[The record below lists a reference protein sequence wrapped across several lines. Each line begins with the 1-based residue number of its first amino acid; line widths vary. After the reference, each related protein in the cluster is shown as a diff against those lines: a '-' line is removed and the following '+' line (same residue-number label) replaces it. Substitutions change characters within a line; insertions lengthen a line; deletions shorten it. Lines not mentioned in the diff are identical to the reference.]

1 MNSGFKTDIPLERSF
16 YQRDSFDE
24 PRKVSPY
31 ELLKQG
37 KSIVILG
44 EPGMGKTY
52 CLRQIARSSE
62 QYIWVPPESFIRN
75 PNRFKPK
82 SPDQHLIIDG
92 IDELAALQDTDVL
105 HVVLKALAKVD
116 CPKFLMSC
124 RSAEWKHLSS
134 SRQIEND
141 YGVTPKVLTLA
152 GISKEQAFKFL
163 SDSTKDRRAKTILD
177 YLDKVNLY
185 RFYNNPLYLKLISG
199 ILGSGENVTM
209 TSKYD
214 LYDRVSKVLLSEH
227 NNAIIESSR
236 LGKLSIEEALDS
248 AGAICAS
255 MLVTG
260 KIYVTSNQP
269 LDKRDNTLC
278 IDISEIESL
287 PDARKVKDVL
297 NSSLFKLADYETGCR
312 MPYHRSLAEFLAAR
326 WIANTLRGKELSRN
340 RFLQSIMVEAQFP
353 ASLRGMCGWLALY
366 VEFTD
371 KVIET
376 DPYGLL
382 LYSDLER
389 LPSAKIRMLVNELV
403 VLDQKSPS
411 FRNEDWSNSVPP
423 GLVRE
428 DTTQSVKNVILNEEI
443 GTQLKQ
449 LMVEAV
455 KDSTQASVFE
465 KSLMKVLC
473 NRNASYTLRLNVLEI
488 LLEISNDVSYWTMVI
503 KTLRKQNFSDSTEFC
518 IFVLEKIGATKFP
531 NSLVSE
537 CVLAETGFLKDRD
550 RSGMLHTSSVSR
562 LANYFDVD
570 SSVDLLDRISS
581 GIADFVN
588 SENNVKTYSPSWECI
603 SSFCFPLLKTIY
615 QANSLDFGKLLYWT
629 MSIAPFGFSENLWR
643 RGLDSILSGNTKF
656 RRGLQSYL
664 LSNPSGRSYLEL
676 LRFRFAEISN
686 SLELSFD
693 DSCFH
698 IEQIVK
704 RQGSNKDDHLV
715 WSALVKFRILSIDE
729 INHIAN
735 LSKTFI
741 EKYNELQSVVT
752 EQRKRILTST
762 DKSSIDTRFKRKAMS
777 DDRKQSRRNKRR
789 ELIQKNIEAFE
800 RGSIHEVVDC
810 AKDYLGI
817 NRYENYYS
825 NPHERVTKEI
835 GSDLLSSAL
844 RGFRAVMD
852 KEDIP
857 SPEEV
862 HNSYTCN
869 RPKLYV
875 YPILAALTECVS
887 DSVSF
892 QGVSD
897 EVLLIGYLG
906 LEYDWQLDYS
916 IKEKL
921 YTPLKEEVFQRFE
934 EHVIY
939 RRWTEPNIENGLF
952 DYSNFLS
959 STNHFQNPS
968 VVIPIV
974 EDWLQSYDNISISD
988 TKKLVSDLL
997 YPKKHY
1003 SLLNKERLLEI
1014 ALNRL
1019 GNDDND
1025 RATFWASVVFYLD
1038 IDVFCKKVPSR
1049 LISNDNLIWNIR
1061 DTSTKQVYTDRDEVE
1076 KVDLELSGTQLHWI
1090 ISNFRKKWKLI
1101 KYWPGALVGDRN
1113 PWDAST
1119 YLQSCIER
1127 LGTKVDEHSRE
1138 LLNSLETKVSDSY
1151 SKCILVSKSMQKR
1164 ARIQHNFQP
1173 LKLASFKNLLNDT
1186 KPSSPKDLQTLFLAS
1201 LDKLQSRLVG
1211 DQVDTVKRF
1220 YTDSGVPRIEN
1231 DCRDLIIGLLDG
1243 REGFNLIPEYTAPN
1257 RTRSDIGVVYGDMS
1271 VQVEVKAQWNRNLWD
1286 GLNSQLANAYTKE
1299 YKSQGYGV
1307 YLVLWFGRKTCEGR
1321 YLRHP
1326 TFNKFYP
1333 AFRKGP
1339 LTSSELN
1346 FMLTEEILVGSRDKL
1361 RVYVLDMEIKNGRI

>member
-1 MNSGFKTDIPLERSF
+1 MNSGFKTHIPLKRSF

-24 PRKVSPY
+24 SRKVSPC

-52 CLRQIARSSE
+52 CLTQIATSSE
-62 QYIWVPPESFIRN
+62 QYIWVPPASFIRN

-116 CPKFLMSC
+116 CPKFLISC
-124 RSAEWKHLSS
+124 RSAEWKYISS

-141 YGVTPKVLTLA
+141 YGVTPEVLTLA
-152 GISKEQAFKFL
+152 GITREQAFKFL
-163 SDSTKDRRAKTILD
+163 SDFTNVRRAKTILD
-177 YLDKVNLY
+177 YLDKVNLLQ
-185 RFYNNPLYLKLISG
+185 FYNNPLFLNFISE
-199 ILGSGENVTM
+199 IIGSGDKDLK

-214 LYDRVSKVLLSEH
+214 LYESVSEVLLSEH
-227 NNAIIESSR
+227 NNATIETSH
-236 LGKLSIEEALDS
+236 LGKISKDEALDS

-269 LDKRDNTLC
+269 LDKLDNNLC

-287 PDARKVKDVL
+287 PNASKAEDVL
-297 NSSLFKLADYETGCR
+297 NSSLFKVADCTTGCR

-326 WIANTLRGKELSRN
+326 WIAKTLWDNELSRN

-353 ASLRGMCGWLALY
+353 ASLRGMCAWLALY
-366 VEFTD
+366 EKFTD

-376 DPYGLL
+376 DPYGLV
-382 LYSDLER
+382 LYSDIER
-389 LPSAKIRMLVNELV
+389 LPSAKIRMLIDELV

-411 FRNEDWSNSVPP
+411 FRNEDWSEYVPK
-423 GLVRE
+423 GLVHE
-428 DTTQSVKNVILNEEI
+428 DTTKSVEKVILNEEI
-443 GTQLKQ
+443 GSQLKQ

-455 KDSTQASVFE
+455 KGSTQTSVFE

-503 KTLRKQNFSDSTEFC
+503 TTLRKQNFSDSTEFC
-518 IFVLEKIGATKFP
+518 IFILEKIGATKFP
-531 NSLVSE
+531 ISLVSE

-562 LANYFDVD
+562 LANYFDVV
-570 SSVDLLDRISS
+570 SSVNLLDRISS
-581 GIADFVN
+581 GVADFVN

-643 RGLDSILSGNTKF
+643 RGLDSILSDNTEF

-693 DSCFH
+693 DNCFH

-704 RQGSNKDDHLV
+704 RQGSNKDDLLV

-729 INHIAN
+729 IDHIAN

-741 EKYNELQSVVT
+741 EKYKDLQSVVT
-752 EQRKRILTST
+752 EQRERSLA
-762 DKSSIDTRFKRKAMS
+762 SIDQSIDRSFKRKVSS
-777 DDRKQSRRNKRR
+777 DDRKLNRRSKRR

-800 RGSIHEVVDC
+800 RGSIHEVVNC

-825 NPHERVTKEI
+825 NPHDRVTKEI

-844 RGFRAVMD
+844 RGFRAVLH

-862 HNSYTCN
+862 HDSYTRN

-921 YTPLKEEVFQRFE
+921 YISLKSEVFRRFE

-939 RRWTEPNIENGLF
+939 RRWTEPNIENGSF

-997 YPKKHY
+997 YPKEHY
-1003 SLLNKERLLEI
+1003 SSLNKERLLEI

-1019 GNDDND
+1019 SNEDND

-1049 LISNDNLIWNIR
+1049 LKDNENLIWNIR
-1061 DTSTKQVYTDRDEVE
+1061 DTSTKKVYTDQDEVE

-1127 LGTKVDEHSRE
+1127 LGTMIDEHSRE
-1138 LLNSLETKVSDSY
+1138 LLNSLETKASDSY
-1151 SKCILVSKSMQKR
+1151 SKCILVSKSTQKR

-1173 LKLASFKNLLNDT
+1173 LKLASVKNLLNDT

-1201 LDKLQSRLVG
+1201 LDKLQSKLLG

-1243 REGFNLIPEYTAPN
+1243 RDGFNLIPEYAAPN
-1257 RTRSDIGVVYGDMS
+1257 RTRSDIGVIYGDMT
-1271 VQVEVKAQWNRNLWD
+1271 VQVEVKAQWNRNLWE
-1286 GLNSQLANAYTKE
+1286 GINSQLANAYTKE
-1299 YKSQGYGV
+1299 YKSRGYGV
-1307 YLVLWFGRKTCEGR
+1307 YLVLWFGRETCKGR
-1321 YLRHP
+1321 YLRLP

-1333 AFRKGP
+1333 AFKKGP

-1346 FMLTEEILVGSRDKL
+1346 FMLTEEILVGSRDKI

>member
-1 MNSGFKTDIPLERSF
+1 MNSGFKTGIPLKRSF

-52 CLRQIARSSE
+52 CLKQIARSSE
-62 QYIWVPPESFIRN
+62 QYIWVPPASFIRN

-105 HVVLKALAKVD
+105 HVVLTALAKVD

-124 RSAEWKHLSS
+124 RSAEWKHISL

-141 YGVTPKVLTLA
+141 YGVTPEVLTLE
-152 GISKEQAFKFL
+152 GITREQAFKFL
-163 SDSTKDRRAKTILD
+163 SDFTKDRRARTILD
-177 YLDKVNLY
+177 YLDKVNLN
-185 RFYNNPLYLKLISG
+185 RFYNNPLYLNLILG

-209 TSKYD
+209 TSKYE

-227 NNAIIESSR
+227 NNANIETSR
-236 LGKLSIEEALDS
+236 LGKLSIDEALDS

-260 KIYVTSNQP
+260 KIYVTSNQQ
-269 LDKRDNTLC
+269 LDKRDNNLC

-287 PDARKVKDVL
+287 PNASKAIDVL
-297 NSSLFKLADYETGCR
+297 NSSLFKVADYKPRCR
-312 MPYHRSLAEFLAAR
+312 IPYHRSLAEFLAAR
-326 WIANTLRGKELSRN
+326 WIANTLRDKELSRN

-353 ASLRGMCGWLALY
+353 ASLRGMCAWLALHE
-366 VEFTD
+366 EFTD

-376 DPYGLL
+376 DPYGLV
-382 LYSDLER
+382 LYSDIER
-389 LPSAKIRMLVNELV
+389 LPSAKIRMLIDELV

-411 FRNEDWSNSVPP
+411 FRNEDWSEYVPK

-428 DTTQSVKNVILNEEI
+428 DTTKSVEKVILNEEI
-443 GTQLKQ
+443 GSQLKQ

-455 KDSTQASVFE
+455 KDSNQTSVFE
-465 KSLMKVLC
+465 KSLMEVLHKL
-473 NRNASYTLRLNVLEI
+473 NASYTLRLNVLEI
-488 LLEISNDVSYWTMVI
+488 LLAISNDVSYWTKII
-503 KTLRKQNFSDSTEFC
+503 KSLRRQNFSDSTEFC
-518 IFVLEKIGATKFP
+518 IFILEEIGATKFP

-537 CVLAETGFLKDRD
+537 CILAETGFLKDRD
-550 RSGMLHTSSVSR
+550 RSGMLHSCSVSR
-562 LANYFDVD
+562 LTNHFDVN
-570 SSVDLLDRISS
+570 SSVEILDRISS
-581 GIADFVN
+581 GIADFLN
-588 SENNVKTYSPSWECI
+588 SENNVKSYNPSWECI
-603 SSFCFPLLKTIY
+603 SSFCFPLLETIY
-615 QANSLDFGKLLYWT
+615 KANSLDFGKLLYWT
-629 MSIAPFGFSENLWR
+629 MSIAPYGFSENLWR
-643 RGLDSILSGNTKF
+643 RGLDSILSDNTEF
-656 RRGLQSYL
+656 RRGLQSHHI
-664 LSNPSGRSYLEL
+664 SIPCGRSYLEL
-676 LRFRFAEISN
+676 FRFRFAEISN

-693 DSCFH
+693 DCCFH
-698 IEQIVK
+698 IEQVVN
-704 RQGSNKDDHLV
+704 RQGSDKDDHLI
-715 WSALVKFRILSIDE
+715 WSALVSFRTLSIDE
-729 INHIAN
+729 LDHIAN
-735 LSKTFI
+735 LSKTYI
-741 EKYNELQSVVT
+741 ENNKELQSILT
-752 EQRKRILTST
+752 EQRERSLASIDQSIDRSFERK
-762 DKSSIDTRFKRKAMS
+762 DKS
-777 DDRKQSRRNKRR
+777 DDKKLNRRSKRR
-789 ELIQKNIEAFE
+789 ELIQKNIKAFE
-800 RGSIHEVVDC
+800 RGCIEEVVNC

-844 RGFRAVMD
+844 KGFRAVMH
-852 KEDIP
+852 KEDFP

-862 HNSYTCN
+862 HDSYSRN

-875 YPILAALTECVS
+875 YPILAALTEYVS
-887 DSVSF
+887 DSVTF

-897 EVLLIGYLG
+897 EMLLIGYLG

-921 YTPLKEEVFQRFE
+921 YVSLKSEVFRRFE
-934 EHVIY
+934 ESDIY
-939 RRWTEPNIENGLF
+939 RRWTEPQIKNGSF

-959 STNHFQNPS
+959 STDHFQNPS

-974 EDWLQSYDNISISD
+974 VDWLQSYDNISISD

-1019 GNDDND
+1019 GNDDNE

-1038 IDVFCKKVPSR
+1038 IEVFCKKVPSR
-1049 LISNDNLIWNIR
+1049 LKANENLIWNIR
-1061 DTSTKQVYTDRDEVE
+1061 DTSTKKVYTDQDEVK
-1076 KVDLELSGTQLHWI
+1076 KVDLELSGKQLHWI

-1101 KYWPGALVGDRN
+1101 KYWPGELVGDRN
-1113 PWDAST
+1113 PWDASI

-1127 LGTKVDEHSRE
+1127 LGTNVDEPSRK
-1138 LLNSLETKVSDSY
+1138 LLDSLETKASDSY
-1151 SKCILVSKSMQKR
+1151 SKGILVSKSTQKR

-1173 LKLASFKNLLNDT
+1173 LTLSCVKNLLNDT

-1201 LDKLQSRLVG
+1201 LDKLQSKLVG

-1243 REGFNLIPEYTAPN
+1243 RDRFNLIPEYTAPN

-1271 VQVEVKAQWNRNLWD
+1271 VQVEVKAQWNRNLWE
-1286 GLNSQLANAYTKE
+1286 GLNSQLTNAYTKE
-1299 YKSQGYGV
+1299 YKSGGYGV
-1307 YLVLWFGRKTCEGR
+1307 YLVLWFGRKTCKGR

-1326 TFNKFYP
+1326 TFNKFHP

-1339 LTSSELN
+1339 LTSSQLN
-1346 FMLTEEILVGSRDKL
+1346 FMLTEDILVGSRDKI

>member
-1 MNSGFKTDIPLERSF
+1 MNSGFKTDIPLKRSF
-16 YQRDSFDE
+16 FQRDSFDK

-52 CLRQIARSSE
+52 CLKQIARSSE
-62 QYIWVPPESFIRN
+62 QYVWVPPESFIRN

-82 SPDQHLIIDG
+82 YPDQHLIIDG

-105 HVVLKALAKVD
+105 HLVLKALAKVD

-124 RSAEWKHLSS
+124 RSAEWKYISS

-141 YGVTPKVLTLA
+141 YGVTPEVLTLA
-152 GISKEQAFKFL
+152 GITREQALKFL
-163 SDSTKDRRAKTILD
+163 SDFTKDRRAKTILD
-177 YLDKVNLY
+177 YLDKVNLLQ
-185 RFYNNPLYLKLISG
+185 FYNNPLFLNFISE
-199 ILGSGENVTM
+199 ILGCGDNVLM

-214 LYDRVSKVLLSEH
+214 LYESVSEVLLSEH
-227 NNAIIESSR
+227 NNATIETSH
-236 LGKLSIEEALDS
+236 LGKLSKDKALDS

-269 LDKRDNTLC
+269 LYKRDNNLC

-287 PDARKVKDVL
+287 PNASKAKDVL
-297 NSSLFKLADYETGCR
+297 LSPLFKVADGKPGCR
-312 MPYHRSLAEFLAAR
+312 TPYHRSLAEFLAAR
-326 WIANTLRGKELSRN
+326 WIANTLRDKELSRN
-340 RFLQSIMVEAQFP
+340 RFLQLIMVEAQFP
-353 ASLRGMCGWLALY
+353 ASLRGMCAWVALY
-366 VEFTD
+366 EEFTD

-382 LYSDLER
+382 FYSDLER
-389 LPSAKIRMLVNELV
+389 LPSAKVQMLINELV

-411 FRNEDWSNSVPP
+411 FRNEDWSEYVPR

-428 DTTQSVKNVILNEEI
+428 DTTQAVKNVFLNEEI
-443 GTQLKQ
+443 GSQLKQ

-465 KSLMKVLC
+465 KNLMKILC
-473 NRNASYTLRLNVLEI
+473 KRDASYTLRHNILEI
-488 LLEISNDVSYWTMVI
+488 LLEISNDVSYWTKVI
-503 KTLRKQNFSDSTEFC
+503 KTLRRQNFSDSTEFC
-518 IFVLEKIGATKFP
+518 IFILEKIGATKFP

-570 SSVDLLDRISS
+570 GSVDLLDRISS

-603 SSFCFPLLKTIY
+603 SLFCFPLLKTIY

-643 RGLDSILSGNTKF
+643 RELDSILSDNTEF

-693 DSCFH
+693 DNCFH

-704 RQGSNKDDHLV
+704 RQGSNKDDVLV
-715 WSALVKFRILSIDE
+715 WSALVKFHILSIDE
-729 INHIAN
+729 IDHIAN

-741 EKYNELQSVVT
+741 EKYKELQSVVT
-752 EQRKRILTST
+752 EQRKRSLLST
-762 DKSSIDTRFKRKAMS
+762 DKSIDTRFKRKAMS
-777 DDRKQSRRNKRR
+777 DDKKLKRRSKRR

-800 RGSIHEVVDC
+800 TGSIHEVVNC

-825 NPHERVTKEI
+825 NPHERVTEEI

-844 RGFRAVMD
+844 RGFRAVLH
-852 KEDIP
+852 KKDIP
-857 SPEEV
+857 SPEAV
-862 HNSYTCN
+862 HDSYTRN
-869 RPKLYV
+869 RPKHYV
-875 YPILAALTECVS
+875 YPILAALTECIS

-916 IKEKL
+916 IREKL
-921 YTPLKEEVFQRFE
+921 YISLKSEVFRRFE

-939 RRWTEPNIENGLF
+939 RRWTEPNIRNGSF

-974 EDWLQSYDNISISD
+974 EDWLESYDNISISD

-1049 LISNDNLIWNIR
+1049 LKANENLMWNIR
-1061 DTSTKQVYTDRDEVE
+1061 DTSTKQVYTDQDDVAI
-1076 KVDLELSGTQLHWI
+1076 VDLELSGTQLHWI
-1090 ISNFRKKWKLI
+1090 ISNFRKKWELI
-1101 KYWPGALVGDRN
+1101 KYWPGALAGDRN

-1138 LLNSLETKVSDSY
+1138 LLNSLETKASDSY
-1151 SKCILVSKSMQKR
+1151 SKCILVSKSTQKR

-1173 LKLASFKNLLNDT
+1173 LKLASVKNLLNDT

-1201 LDKLQSRLVG
+1201 LDKLQSKLLG

-1243 REGFNLIPEYTAPN
+1243 HDEFKLIPEYAAPN
-1257 RTRSDIGVVYGDMS
+1257 RTRSDIGVVYGDMR
-1271 VQVEVKAQWNRNLWD
+1271 VQVEVKAQWNRNLWE

-1299 YKSQGYGV
+1299 YKSRGYGV

-1326 TFNKFYP
+1326 TFNKFHP

-1346 FMLTEEILVGSRDKL
+1346 FMLTEEILLGSRDKI
-1361 RVYVLDMEIKNGRI
+1361 RVYVLDMEIKNGKI